1 METTMRNL
9 VYVACIVA
17 LCAAVFGLSALVSA
31 PATSAQQPKFEA
43 PRQGYADVEAAARK
57 LLAAYATGDAEKLWE
72 SLAAPRRNSCALALA
87 RSIRRY
93 EEKPESFE
101 KFKTRMPKLD
111 PAGKLKMKTL
121 DDLRAMRPADFFA
134 LTTGMLVASATENVR
149 ARLKG
154 QWYMVE
160 REIGLT
166 QLRELRGAAEIV
178 TRGYVCFENLEG
190 DLIKVGCMP
199 DDDGWRM
206 TTFDVKVGDFHRG
219 FTGTFALGG
228 VQGQMGDA
236 EMSEARA
243 ALGAMKDRA
252 RVVYQRSM
260 RAPEDLDD
268 LGIGENELEGSYF
281 DASCY
286 KITDSNERNWTAICK
301 PKNADGPVLAVV
313 CNLVEGRSQFSQ
325 YEDEEEMKLNPPKLE
340 EKK

>member
-1 METTMRNL
+1 MRNL
-9 VYVACIVA
+9 IYVACIVA

-236 EMSEARA
+236 EISEARA

-252 RVVYQRSM
+252 RVVYQRTGN
-260 RAPEDLDD
+260 APATLKE
-268 LGIGENELEGSYF
+268 LGLTDVELRGSYF
-281 DASCY
+281 DASHY
-286 KITDSNERNWTAICK
+286 LITNASPERWTAACSGVYSAAPQELIVT
-301 PKNADGPVLAVV
+301 ADLAKGSATF
-313 CNLVEGRSQFSQ
+313 NR
-325 YEDEEEMKLNPPKLE
+325 
-340 EKK
+340 